1 MRSFGVYSSDTIYLR
16 GRHQQTTNATLSLSY
31 KFGQKSHSNNS
42 DGPDNAWNWN
52 FGYPEWSEEKP
63 SFRNPNLHHDV
74 SLPNSNCL
82 KSGHILTKVSSTQLT
97 SINMQTQMT
106 SFSDSLF
113 LTLQKSVF
121 QFHFLIHRFLLN
133 S

>member
-1 MRSFGVYSSDTIYLR
+1 MSSGDTIYLR
-16 GRHQQTTNATLSLSY
+16 GSHQQTTNATLSLFLTSLD
-31 KFGQKSHSNNS
+31 KSLIQTIVT
-42 DGPDNAWNWN
+42 DQIM
-52 FGYPEWSEEKP
+52 SEIGILGIQNDLKK
-63 SFRNPNLHHDV
+63 NQV
-74 SLPNSNCL
+74 SGTQISIMMYHYLIHCL
-82 KSGHILTKVSSTQLT
+82 KSGHIFTKVGSTQLT

-121 QFHFLIHRFLLN
+121 QFHFLIHRFLLH

>member
-1 MRSFGVYSSDTIYLR
+1 MSSRDTIYLR
-16 GRHQQTTNATLSLSY
+16 GSHQQTTNATLSLFLTSLD
-31 KFGQKSHSNNS
+31 KSLIQTIVT
-42 DGPDNAWNWN
+42 DQIM
-52 FGYPEWSEEKP
+52 SEIGILGIQNDLKKKP
-63 SFRNPNLHHDV
+63 SFRNPNLHHDA

-82 KSGHILTKVSSTQLT
+82 KSGHIFTKVGSTQLT
-97 SINMQTQMT
+97 IINMQTQMT

>member
-1 MRSFGVYSSDTIYLR
+1 MSTRDTIYLR

-31 KFGQKSHSNNS
+31 KFGQKSHSNYS
-42 DGPDNAWNWN
+42 DGPDM
-52 FGYPEWSEEKP
+52 PEIGILGIQNDLKK
-63 SFRNPNLHHDV
+63 NQV
-74 SLPNSNCL
+74 SGTQISIMMYHYLIHCL
-82 KSGHILTKVSSTQLT
+82 KSGHIFTKVGSTQLT